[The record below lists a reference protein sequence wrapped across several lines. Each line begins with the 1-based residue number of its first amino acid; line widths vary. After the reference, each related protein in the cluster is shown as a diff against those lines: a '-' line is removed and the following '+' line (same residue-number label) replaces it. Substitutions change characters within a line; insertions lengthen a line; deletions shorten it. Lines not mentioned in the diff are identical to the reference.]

1 MINLERSKLILWA
14 IVAVAAGVIIWR
26 VGFHIPGP
34 DFEQSTVRKVQ
45 AAQASPSNEA
55 NAPADAN
62 QAGKVVAPAEL
73 NKAAEPNKPVEPN
86 RAGERNGADEPNR
99 PGGMRFGG
107 IGGPFDPNAMPGSEP
122 NAPRG
127 MRFGRRRSFDPNNMS
142 GPGGEPNGPPGMRFG
157 MPSRFG
163 PDGMRPSE
171 ANEVVGPGGE
181 PMEAINLKDVEMKD
195 IIQKLAAW
203 TGKVIIPSDEAMK
216 QRVTIY
222 APDRLPRS
230 QALSHIYSALR
241 MKGFVAEHEDKVIY
255 LKPIKDA
262 KLGYVPTVDANQ
274 PLAAIENKDAVV
286 QKFFR
291 LKSYRPTQMG
301 ALVQPLV
308 GEHGYVSA
316 DETTGTLLVIDTVG
330 NLMRIERIISE
341 FDVPEAEQAVTQI
354 FEIKHGDPAE
364 IVQLLRILLGVT
376 DTRARTGTS
385 TSTTRSQQGGR
396 FGQGFGPSGMSITVQ
411 SQPSSGDSGGQQAR
425 TESRPT
431 SSTTGGAAASVVVGQ
446 TQGPIVLI
454 AEPRRKWIIARASA
468 ETIKQIGEW
477 IDKLDVAEPVESEY
491 EVVPLIYASSTEVE
505 ASVENAMRDMPG
517 MELMPSVLIEP
528 TEGQVIVFGRKDLR
542 ELVKKLIAEIDVPPG
557 QLETQHFK
565 LNYAD
570 PDQVKTNIDDL
581 YSQTT
586 TGAQSQM
593 SRGGFGS
600 LGGFTQGRRTT
611 TTRTSD
617 IVKVISY
624 ASLKQVTVIA
634 SPENMK
640 KIAEQIKEWDKPIDV
655 KEVKPRIIELHN
667 SDPVQMAD
675 LMTKLFTQEDTGS
688 AASYIVRYVF
698 SESQDEQKKKIVGA
712 LYGQLT
718 FEDVPGTKKIIV
730 ISKIPE
736 AYDVIEELIRELDKQ
751 EMGEVPKVIQLKYA
765 DPEDLAERL
774 NAMFNQQGT
783 SAPIRRSAQGLST
796 TSSQTT
802 SSTQTSTSQTS
813 GTSGTTTG
821 TTSTSTYTPW
831 WSAGRTSTTEAPI
844 SNVIGKVRFIPDP
857 HSKSILVLAP
867 PEFME
872 KIEEIIR
879 ELDVPGKQVMVKAII
894 IEVKHS
900 DLTSLGVQLASNSS
914 AFGTLDE
921 NAISVL
927 NQLTQLDKNGAFS
940 TTGTTMGSTATTV
953 SSARLNTVTTSVN
966 AMVDFLIKKVNARIL
981 NQQTLWTKD
990 NGEASFFKGDNV
1002 ALQTSAS
1009 VSGTTGMTTS
1019 SYEFNRVGM
1028 TLRVRPR
1035 ITPEKNVDMV
1045 LNIILSQL
1053 TSELVNLQ
1061 PKRTEMET
1069 TTNMIVQNGQTVMLG
1084 GILFQADS
1092 KIQRK
1097 LPLLGDIPLA
1107 GELFRHNET
1116 EQSNNELIVFVTPYV
1131 IDEGQ
1136 QLSPESTKEMAQPM
1150 ERLQEVQDQLKNNAE
1165 QLERQSK

>member
-1 MINLERSKLILWA
+1 MR
-14 IVAVAAGVIIWR
+14 
-26 VGFHIPGP
+26 
-34 DFEQSTVRKVQ
+34 
-45 AAQASPSNEA
+45 
-55 NAPADAN
+55 
-62 QAGKVVAPAEL
+62 
-73 NKAAEPNKPVEPN
+73 
-86 RAGERNGADEPNR
+86 R
-99 PGGMRFGG
+99 P
-107 IGGPFDPNAMPGSEP
+107 
-122 NAPRG
+122 
-127 MRFGRRRSFDPNNMS
+127 FDPNNMT
-142 GPGGEPNGPPGMRFG
+142 GTGGEPNGPRGMRFG
-157 MPSRFG
+157 MPSRSG
-163 PDGMRPSE
+163 PDGMRPPE
-171 ANEVVGPGGE
+171 PNEIIGPGGE

-203 TGKVIIPSDEAMK
+203 TGKVIIPSDDAMK

-222 APDRLPRS
+222 APDKLPRS

-241 MKGFVAEHEDKVIY
+241 MKGFIAEQEDKVIY

-262 KLGYVPTVDANQ
+262 KLGFVPTVDANQ

-291 LKSYRPTQMG
+291 LQNYRPTQMG
-301 ALVQPLV
+301 ALIQPLV

-396 FGQGFGPSGMSITVQ
+396 FGQGFGPGGMSITVQ
-411 SQPSSGDSGGQQAR
+411 SQPSSGDSGSQQAR

-431 SSTTGGAAASVVVGQ
+431 SSTTGGAATSVVVGQ

-477 IDKLDVAEPVESEY
+477 IDKLDVSEPVESEY

-600 LGGFTQGRRTT
+600 FGGFTQGRRTT
-611 TTRTSD
+611 TSRTSD
-617 IVKVISY
+617 MVKVISY

-675 LMTKLFTQEDTGS
+675 LLTKLFTQEDTGS
-688 AASYIVRYVF
+688 SASYIVRYVF

-751 EMGEVPKVIQLKYA
+751 EMGEIPKVIQLKYA

-783 SAPIRRSAQGLST
+783 SAPIRRSAQGLSS
-796 TSSQTT
+796 TSTQTQSSTSTGT
-802 SSTQTSTSQTS
+802 SSTSS
-813 GTSGTTTG
+813 TSGTTTG
-821 TTSTSTYTPW
+821 TTTGTSTYTPW

-857 HSKSILVLAP
+857 HSKSMLVLAP

-872 KIEEIIR
+872 KIEEVIR
-879 ELDVPGKQVMVKAII
+879 ELDVPGKQVMVKAVI

-900 DLTSLGVQLASNSS
+900 DVTSLGLQLASNPQ
-914 AFGTLDE
+914 AFGTLEE
-921 NAISVL
+921 NSITAL
-927 NQLTQLDKNGAFS
+927 NQLIQLDKHGAALFTSS
-940 TTGTTMGSTATTV
+940 TAGSGTGIYGTTISGTTITGGGTGV
-953 SSARLNTVTTSVN
+953 SSTIGSSTGNLVTSNVSVL
-966 AMVDFLIKKVNARIL
+966 VDFLIKKVHAKIL

-1002 ALQTSAS
+1002 AFLTSATAATGL
-1009 VSGTTGMTTS
+1009 SGSTQNL
-1019 SYEFNRVGM
+1019 EFQRVGM

-1045 LNIILSQL
+1045 LNIILAQL
-1053 TSELVNLQ
+1053 TAAEKNSQ
-1061 PKRTEMET
+1061 PVRSEMET

-1084 GILFQADS
+1084 GILFQEDS

-1097 LPLLGDIPLA
+1097 IPLFGDLPLVGP
-1107 GELFRHNET
+1107 LFRHNELG
-1116 EQSNNELIVFVTPYV
+1116 QSNNELIVFVTPYV

-1136 QLSPESTKEMAQPM
+1136 QLSPESTKEMAQPL
-1150 ERLQEVQDQLKNNAE
+1150 ERLQEVQGQLKNNAE
-1165 QLERQSK
+1165 ALEQQSK